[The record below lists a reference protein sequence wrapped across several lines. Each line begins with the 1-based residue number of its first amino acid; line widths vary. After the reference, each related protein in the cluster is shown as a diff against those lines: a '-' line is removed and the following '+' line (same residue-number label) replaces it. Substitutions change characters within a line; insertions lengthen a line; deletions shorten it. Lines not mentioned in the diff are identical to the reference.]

1 MRPNVVTIAN
11 ERPTNEATWNAAC
24 AMPTTGP
31 RAISCAACSPGSPKH
46 ASTYPSYPSS
56 SPLRTSSITPTAA
69 RIAVVGCRNSYP
81 LALHLHEQLM
91 QLRGNIDI
99 LPHPGRSLA
108 EELGECLAGN
118 GTDVPARIGAINDG
132 FDMLDELGD

>member
-1 MRPNVVTIAN
+1 M
-11 ERPTNEATWNAAC
+11 ERGLRYADH
-24 AMPTTGP
+24 
-31 RAISCAACSPGSPKH
+31 GSPRDLLRRGQGGIDDH
-46 ASTYPSYPSS
+46 IQASTYPSYPSS
-56 SPLRTSSITPTAA
+56 SPLRTLSITPTAA